1 MVRLMQNALKH
12 NMLQYVAICCEISA
26 YMERILSVYG
36 DIREPAPPP

>member
-26 YMERILSVYG
+26 YMERILIVYG